1 MYQKH
6 SEIETPNDNKIIWR
20 YFSLEKFL
28 SLLNDSQLYFARQDK
43 FYDQNEAELSNHDFA
58 FFDKIIPGISK
69 ELAKDKTGC
78 GYINCWVMSDV
89 ELFLMWNTYSSLDK
103 GIAVKSTVGNIIDS
117 LDPNDKRPVFISDVK
132 YIDYTN
138 DFTFDKAGGSA
149 NLLARYFCKSKYFKQ
164 ENELRLVYHD
174 YQANLNDENVGL
186 KFDVFLDTLIDEIWI
201 APQATEW
208 FKDLVISELKLR
220 NIDKPVKRSQI
231 NSKITNNLI

>member
-149 NLLARYFCKSKYFKQ
+149 NLLARYFCKSRYFQQ
-164 ENELRLVYHD
+164 EKELRLVYYD
-174 YQANLNDENVGL
+174 YQAKLNDDIVGL
-186 KFDVFLDTLIDEIWI
+186 KINVSLETLIEEIWV

-208 FKDLVISELKLR
+208 FKDLIKTELKLHR
-220 NIDKPVKRSQI
+220 IDKPVKTSQI
-231 NSKITNNLI
+231 TTR